1 MPQEISGTY
10 CKKLLAVIWISN
22 STERP
27 AFHVAT
33 LLSGSMTPILHFHPR
48 DCGWWHWRL
57 PRNGSL
63 EKRFSRREDAQLS
76 NLILLA
82 RSCVNLGMS
91 LSLIS
96 QTRGQNLC
104 LRMFF
109 AAVSLRDS
117 VTHSPLYQPWDSSP
131 APGSAG
137 LPTKWPLSPTSGCVS
152 HSSSLPQRQYIP
164 EQMVRW
170 TRKKNIQNAMKFICS
185 HTLCP
190 NFISSSWQRQ
200 DQACFPG
207 QRCPE
212 ATWLVQG
219 SELISAAG
227 SLLLHLTELPYW
239 GSQVSSAKE
248 QQTFIRAL
256 RAHRHVQSWWTGS
269 ARGR

>member
-1 MPQEISGTY
+1 M
-10 CKKLLAVIWISN
+10 N
-22 STERP
+22 
-27 AFHVAT
+27 
-33 LLSGSMTPILHFHPR
+33 PILHFHPR

-76 NLILLA
+76 SLILLA

-117 VTHSPLYQPWDSSP
+117 VTRSPLYQPWDCSL
-131 APGSAG
+131 APGSPG

-207 QRCPE
+207 EVPWGHLTCPGFR
-212 ATWLVQG
+212 ADQCSRKPAPPSHRAPILG
-219 SELISAAG
+219 LSGLISKRAANI
-227 SLLLHLTELPYW
+227 HTCTACTQARAEL
-239 GSQVSSAKE
+239 VN
-248 QQTFIRAL
+248 R
-256 RAHRHVQSWWTGS
+256 
-269 ARGR
+269 